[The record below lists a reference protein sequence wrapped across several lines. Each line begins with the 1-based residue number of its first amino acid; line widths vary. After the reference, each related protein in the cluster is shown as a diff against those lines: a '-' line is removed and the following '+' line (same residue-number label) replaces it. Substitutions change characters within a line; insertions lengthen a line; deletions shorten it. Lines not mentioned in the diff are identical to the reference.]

1 MKKKNIVRYKEE
13 QLLTKSKTNWK
24 KFDQLTDKQ
33 IDTTEILALDKEWFK
48 NAKIV
53 LPEKKK
59 AISLRVDKEVLDW
72 FKSKSKGKGYQTFMN
87 AVLKAYVEAQKKKQK
102 VN

>member
-1 MKKKNIVRYKEE
+1 MKKKNIVRYNKE
-13 QLLTKSKTNWK
+13 QILNKSKTDWK
-24 KFDQLTDKQ
+24 KFDELSDNQ
-33 IDTTEILALDKEWFK
+33 IDTSEIPELDKEWFK

-59 AISLRVDKEVLDW
+59 AISLRVDNEVLEW

-87 AVLKAYVEAQKKKQK
+87 AVLKAFVEAQK
-102 VN
+102 

>member
-1 MKKKNIVRYKEE
+1 MKKKNIVRYKED

-24 KFDQLTDKQ
+24 KFDKLTDKQ
-33 IDTTEILALDKEWFK
+33 IDTSEIPELDKKWFK

-59 AISLRVDKEVLDW
+59 AISLRVDKDVLDW

-87 AVLKAYVEAQKKKQK
+87 AVLKAYVDAQKKSAE
-102 VN
+102 